1 MKGKGFGKSFYDGLR
16 RHTESFM
23 MPIDEL
29 YASFLLAAIVFF
41 GKSRLSGGLE
51 GDLPLPIPKT
61 SSPLTETMVGL
72 FI

>member
-1 MKGKGFGKSFYDGLR
+1 MR
-16 RHTESFM
+16 
-23 MPIDEL
+23 PIDEL